1 MVNRYESF
9 KRRIAAIAGM
19 YAYNEEAKKQRNDL
33 EWDLICDI
41 ILCPTEEET
50 GSSRFITE
58 YEKANLLFSLATGT
72 EYEGG
77 NEYED

>member
-9 KRRIAAIAGM
+9 KRRIKAVAEM
-19 YAYNEEAKKQRNDL
+19 YAFDDKTKRNKHDL

-58 YEKANLLFSLATGT
+58 YEKASLLFSLATGT
-72 EYEGG
+72 EYKGG
-77 NEYED
+77 Q